1 MVRNRSTKDLQLQ
14 DNLWR
19 NPFKKLVHRYLL
31 LGTNLFIV
39 RLETH
44 VLQEFLDDEA
54 TERVY
59 VNVDKD
65 AVRRVPVLSRH
76 VGFGFRLRETTC
88 RASRTVEM
96 VVEVMVAYFQCQENF

>member
-1 MVRNRSTKDLQLQ
+1 MEVRDLQLQ
-14 DNLWR
+14 YNLWR
-19 NPFKKLVHRYLL
+19 DPFKKLVHRYLL

-59 VNVDKD
+59 VNADNE

-76 VGFGFRLRETTC
+76 VGF
-88 RASRTVEM
+88 
-96 VVEVMVAYFQCQENF
+96 